1 MTFVQEGS
9 LAMQWHERIK
19 SRLKLRDASARVF
32 ACRPA

>member
-19 SRLKLRDASARVF
+19 SRLKLREPCGVDK
-32 ACRPA
+32 